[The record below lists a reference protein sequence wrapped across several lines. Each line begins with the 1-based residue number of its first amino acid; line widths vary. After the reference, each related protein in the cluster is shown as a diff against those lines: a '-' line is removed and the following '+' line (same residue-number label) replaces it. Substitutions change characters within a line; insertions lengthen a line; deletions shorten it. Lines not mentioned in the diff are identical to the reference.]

1 MYQTRNV
8 NICQKTFLEYFQFNL
23 SLSWKKKKI
32 QNSIKAWKDYAK
44 LKKKKKQSYY
54 IHHGSFIDHDMK
66 YIFNPFSIKHTQLFI
81 QNYFKFI

>member
-23 SLSWKKKKI
+23 SLSYYKKKKI

-44 LKKKKKQSYY
+44 LKKK
-54 IHHGSFIDHDMK
+54 
-66 YIFNPFSIKHTQLFI
+66 
-81 QNYFKFI
+81 

>member
-23 SLSWKKKKI
+23 SLSYYKKKKKI

-44 LKKKKKQSYY
+44 LKKNSR
-54 IHHGSFIDHDMK
+54 FIFIMDRLSIEMHQT
-66 YIFNPFSIKHTQLFI
+66 IFNPFSIKHTQTEIIICTKLF
-81 QNYFKFI
+81 

>member
-8 NICQKTFLEYFQFNL
+8 NICQRTFLEYFQFNL
-23 SLSWKKKKI
+23 SLSWKKKI

-66 YIFNPFSIKHTQLFI
+66 YIFNSQLNTHK
-81 QNYFKFI
+81 QK

>member
-23 SLSWKKKKI
+23 SLSYYKKKKKI

-44 LKKKKKQSYY
+44 LKKK
-54 IHHGSFIDHDMK
+54 
-66 YIFNPFSIKHTQLFI
+66 
-81 QNYFKFI
+81 